1 MSSVSPASASM
12 FSCLGLG
19 KAAALIARA
28 CVQKVSPLE
37 TALTSNLESF
47 AVAKA
52 NYKLRY

>member
-1 MSSVSPASASM
+1 M